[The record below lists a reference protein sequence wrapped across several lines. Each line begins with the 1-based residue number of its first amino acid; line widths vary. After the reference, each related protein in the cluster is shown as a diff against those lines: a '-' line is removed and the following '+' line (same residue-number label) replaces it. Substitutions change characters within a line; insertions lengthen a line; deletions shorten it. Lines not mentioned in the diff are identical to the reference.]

1 MDRRTIIRTAA
12 GTFVA
17 TVLLA
22 RGQQPDKVWRIGILD
37 PGVPHLFA
45 AFREAMQRL
54 GYVEGRNI
62 TFEVKSA
69 DGKRDE
75 IPGLARELVALNP
88 DVIVTAAN
96 LPTEVTKRATDTI
109 PIVGV
114 VGDAVGAGLVSA
126 LAKPI
131 GNITGL
137 SFLNKELSAKRIE
150 LLKEALPYATKVA
163 MLNDVT
169 TSQTDATETR
179 TAAQRLGLQLQQ
191 IDVRSSVGLE
201 SAFNDAK
208 RGRAEA
214 VDVLASAFFNAQR
227 VLIVRLAAQT
237 RLPAI
242 YESREYVDAGGLM
255 SYGQDLYG
263 LFRRAAYFV
272 DKIIKG
278 AKPVD
283 LPWEQPT
290 KFELVINLMTAK
302 ALGLTIPKSLLLRA
316 DEVIQ

>member
-1 MDRRTIIRTAA
+1 
-12 GTFVA
+12 
-17 TVLLA
+17 
-22 RGQQPDKVWRIGILD
+22 
-37 PGVPHLFA
+37 
-45 AFREAMQRL
+45 
-54 GYVEGRNI
+54 
-62 TFEVKSA
+62 
-69 DGKRDE
+69 
-75 IPGLARELVALNP
+75 
-88 DVIVTAAN
+88 
-96 LPTEVTKRATDTI
+96 
-109 PIVGV
+109 V